1 MNHYLKIKPLSVNE
15 AWQGKR
21 YKTKD
26 YQSYEKEVLFRL
38 PSLPKSFTLP
48 EMIKLSFTFG
58 FSNKSADID
67 NPVKP
72 MMDILQKKYG
82 FNDAQVYELQVQKK
96 IVPKGEEYIC
106 FTIANCLP
114 F

>member
-1 MNHYLKIKPLSVNE
+1 MNHYLKIKPLSVNG
-15 AWQGKR
+15 AFKGKK

-26 YQSYEKEVLFRL
+26 YQLYEKEILFRL
-38 PSLPKSFTLP
+38 PPLPKSFTLP

-58 FSNKSADID
+58 FRNKSADID
-67 NPVKP
+67 NPVKLFV
-72 MMDILQKKYG
+72 DILQKKYG
-82 FNDAQVYELQVQKK
+82 FNDAQVYKLQVQKK

-106 FTIANCLP
+106 FTISNCLP